1 MKDVSKTK
9 VPMLVPYDPK
19 CPDVDTMLLGVNDKQ
34 LIVRR
39 GEVAQLDETFAAELK
54 LKNALAKRLKR
65 NQKKYKN
72 ITENGKAGNAGSG
85 ST

>member
-1 MKDVSKTK
+1 MKDVKEKK

-39 GEVAQLDETFAAELK
+39 GEVAQLDETFAAELE

-72 ITENGKAGNAGSG
+72 ITEKGNASGG